1 MKITL
6 KNGWRRTDLTVNNN
20 NVVEN
25 EMETQDPL
33 Y

>member
-1 MKITL
+1 MKMTL
-6 KNGWRRTDLTVNNN
+6 KNGWRRTNLTVYNN